1 MKIGDLIISNC
12 NIRTKNVPDSD
23 IVTLSE
29 SIKSHKLI
37 SKLVLRKN
45 TEGIYEVI
53 AGRRRLSALKSVY
66 GEDYE
71 LPEDEYIIMDVDDE
85 EAFIIS
91 LTENVNRVNLSPMD
105 LNKAYLRLNQMG
117 KKDKDIASLLNVTP
131 HRLKRLAALSMDSVR
146 MPEQAKEELSKPT
159 TESKF
164 NDLHWSHISN
174 KTDDPDV
181 IKDTV
186 DFILEHETSP
196 KDVPTVLRSISKQY
210 EEKEEKENVGENQGI
225 TGEDKSS
232 ANQDVPIEYAHKGEL
247 ILVKEG
253 DKETLRVLGKEEEK
267 EVPIVHYLE
276 YLRHPEDFKCYV
288 TFKLKIKP
296 IS

>member
-1 MKIGDLIISNC
+1 MRIGDLIISNC
-12 NIRTKNVPDSD
+12 NIRTGNVSD
-23 IVTLSE
+23 IDIESLSE

-45 TEGIYEVI
+45 SEGVYEVI
-53 AGRRRLSALKSVY
+53 AGRRRLKALKNIF

-71 LPEDEYIIMDVDDE
+71 LPEDEYIIMDVDDG

-105 LNKAYLRLNQMG
+105 LNRAYLRLNQMG
-117 KKDKDIASLLNVTP
+117 KKDKEIALLLNVSP
-131 HRLKRLAALSMDSVR
+131 HRLKRLASLSMDITR
-146 MPEQAKEELSKPT
+146 MPEEAKEELSKPI
-159 TESKF
+159 TESKL

-174 KTDDPDV
+174 KTEDPEV

-186 DFILEHETSP
+186 DYILDHETIP
-196 KDVPTVLRSISKQY
+196 KDVPSILRSIEKQHKDNETVSDLGDDSST
-210 EEKEEKENVGENQGI
+210 EEKTSV
-225 TGEDKSS
+225 S
-232 ANQDVPIEYAHKGEL
+232 QDVPINYTHKGEL
-247 ILVKEG
+247 FLIKEG
-253 DKETLRVLGKEEEK
+253 DKETLKVIGKDEDE
-267 EVPIVHYLE
+267 EVPIDHYLE

-296 IS
+296 IDK

>member
-1 MKIGDLIISNC
+1 MKIGDLIISQC
-12 NIRTKNVPDSD
+12 NIRTKNVSD
-23 IVTLSE
+23 VDIALLSE
-29 SIKSHKLI
+29 SIKAHKLI

-53 AGRRRLSALKSVY
+53 AGRRRLSALKSIY

-71 LPEDEYIIMDVDDE
+71 LPEDEYIIMDVCDE

-105 LNKAYLRLNQMG
+105 LNRAYLRLNQMG
-117 KKDKDIASLLNVTP
+117 KKDKEIANLLNVSP
-131 HRLKRLAALSMDSVR
+131 HRLKRLASLSIDITR
-146 MPEQAKEELSKPT
+146 MPEEAKEELSKPT
-159 TESKF
+159 TESKL

-174 KTDDPDV
+174 KTEDPEI

-186 DFILEHETSP
+186 DYILEHETTP
-196 KDVPTVLRSISKQY
+196 KDVPTVLRSIEKQY
-210 EEKEEKENVGENQGI
+210 KNKEEASIINN
-225 TGEDKSS
+225 DSS
-232 ANQDVPIEYAHKGEL
+232 TEGKTSPDQDIPIDYTHKGEL
-247 ILVKEG
+247 LLIKEG
-253 DKETLRVLGKEEEK
+253 DREILKVIGKDEDE
-267 EVPIVHYLE
+267 EVPVAHYLE

-296 IS
+296 IEK